1 MIDTDE
7 KLAPL
12 LPRLRA
18 AKWIALDTEA
28 DSLHAYPEKLCLL
41 QISIEG
47 EDALLDPL
55 SAVNLAPA
63 LEIFHDH
70 ELIFHAADYDL
81 RLMQKTWAF
90 RPTAIFDTMLAS
102 RLLGFA
108 QFGLGNLVE
117 QCLGVKLEKGPQKA
131 DWARRPLTERMEI
144 YARNDTRYLKPLADI
159 LRKELVEKGRL
170 AWHQESCARLIEDC
184 SVIRPPDPNEV
195 WRVKGSHV
203 LTPPEL
209 AVLRE
214 IWHWR
219 ETEATLANR
228 PPFFILSPET
238 MVGLSQ
244 AAVLQRDCEPL
255 LPRRFSPRRVGGVL
269 RAIEAGLKSPDKPQR
284 PRISHDRPTEAERQR
299 FRDLEKH
306 RDRHATEL
314 HIDPTIIASRATLLA
329 LARNGAVAGEVR
341 LMKWQQDL
349 LK

>member
-1 MIDTDE
+1 MIETDE
-7 KLAPL
+7 QLTAL

-41 QISIEG
+41 QVGIEG

-55 SAVNLAPA
+55 SAMNLAPA
-63 LEIFHDH
+63 LEIFHGH

-81 RLMQKTWAF
+81 RLMRKVWAF

-144 YARNDTRYLKPLADI
+144 YARNDTRHLKPLADI
-159 LRKELVEKGRL
+159 LRKELIEKGRL

-184 SVIRPPDPNEV
+184 SVIREPDPNEV
-195 WRVKGSHV
+195 WRVKGSHGLV
-203 LTPPEL
+203 PAEL

-219 ETEATLANR
+219 EGEATLVNK

-238 MVGLSQ
+238 MVGLAQ

-255 LPRRFSPRRVGGVL
+255 LPRRFSPRRGDGVL
-269 RAIEAGLKSPDKPQR
+269 RAIEVGLKSPDKPQR
-284 PRISHDRPTEAERQR
+284 PRITHDRPTEPERQR

-306 RDRHATEL
+306 RDRHAAEL
-314 HIDPTIIASRATLLA
+314 HIDPTIIASRGTLLA
-329 LARNGAVAGEVR
+329 LARNGASPAEVN
-341 LMKWQQDL
+341 LMKWQRDL
-349 LK
+349 LQ

>member
-1 MIDTDE
+1 MIFTDE
-7 KLAPL
+7 KLAAL
-12 LPRLRA
+12 LPQLRA

-41 QISIEG
+41 QVSIEG

-55 SAVNLAPA
+55 SAMNLAPA

-81 RLMQKTWAF
+81 RLMRKAWGF
-90 RPTAIFDTMLAS
+90 RPTSIFDTMIAS
-102 RLLGFA
+102 RLLGFHE
-108 QFGLGNLVE
+108 FGLGNLVE
-117 QCLGVKLEKGPQKA
+117 RCLGVKLEKGPQKA

-159 LRKELVEKGRL
+159 LRKELEEKGRL
-170 AWHQESCARLIEDC
+170 AWHQESCARLIADC
-184 SVIRPPDPNEV
+184 SVVRAPDPNEV
-195 WRVKGSHV
+195 WRVKGCHV
-203 LTPPEL
+203 LMPAEL

-219 ETEATLANR
+219 EEEATLVNK

-269 RAIEAGLKSPDKPQR
+269 RAIEHGLKSPDKPQR

-299 FRDLEKH
+299 FRDFEKC
-306 RDRHATEL
+306 RNQHATEL
-314 HIDPTIIASRATLLA
+314 VIDPTIIASRATLLA
-329 LARNGAVAGEVR
+329 LSRHGAVESEGN
-341 LMKWQQDL
+341 LMKWQQAL